1 MYAFSHP
8 ALAKTRDYEKARER
22 ERERERERILCMIR
36 NIRIPNLKA
45 YSTHVINYFKV
56 AQGCELT
63 ACSQ

>member
-8 ALAKTRDYEKARER
+8 ALAQTRDYEKARER
-22 ERERERERILCMIR
+22 EGKRERILRMIC
-36 NIRIPNLKA
+36 NITIPNLKA
-45 YSTHVINYFKV
+45 YSTQVMNHFKV